1 MTPKGGFMRRDGK
14 YCREKKKEKK
24 IVRMKNK
31 VIMKER

>member
-24 IVRMKNK
+24 NCKDEK
-31 VIMKER
+31 